1 HNVIDDASPLIVYR
15 APSLDRNLTGFE
27 PDKLKDGTVT
37 FIAAT
42 QNDSPTISMNFTGT
56 AIYVFV
62 AYPAGHNTSFPSG
75 FIARIDDIP
84 SGGWSTTQT
93 APFYDYPAYSNT
105 TLANKPHN
113 LVLQIQPGWELYF
126 DYVRYISGNA
136 TASTSPPKKE
146 IPVGAIVGGV
156 IGGAVLL
163 ALILTPF
170 FLRRRA
176 NARRNAKSFMI
187 KHNNTGGSEKE
198 KEENHPSIVPFQLQ
212 SPVAAPSER
221 TSQKS
226 TSLRLE
232 IPTSYPRMSSQEA
245 VQSPLSATSDPG
257 LLLVAEEMRRMTAA
271 MQRWRQGFRR
281 RGMVGPV
288 LQRPPAYGGRD
299 SI

>member
-1 HNVIDDASPLIVYR
+1 
-15 APSLDRNLTGFE
+15 
-27 PDKLKDGTVT
+27 
-37 FIAAT
+37 
-42 QNDSPTISMNFTGT
+42 
-56 AIYVFV
+56 
-62 AYPAGHNTSFPSG
+62 
-75 FIARIDDIP
+75 
-84 SGGWSTTQT
+84 
-93 APFYDYPAYSNT
+93 
-105 TLANKPHN
+105 
-113 LVLQIQPGWELYF
+113 
-126 DYVRYISGNA
+126 
-136 TASTSPPKKE
+136 
-146 IPVGAIVGGV
+146 VGAIVGGV

-170 FLRRRA
+170 LLRRRA

-221 TSQKS
+221 MSQKS
-226 TSLRLE
+226 ASLRLE

-271 MQRWRQGFRR
+271 MQRLETGIPEAWDG
-281 RGMVGPV
+281 GPV